1 MERSGRRFLR
11 WAIFALLVAFASAT
25 ALRADEQ
32 SLEDFSEAVLVV
44 PRDLGRRDQGAVRM
58 LVEEIEK
65 RTLVRLTAAHEWPE
79 SSVPVVAV
87 GPVSR
92 LQEFGGPLP
101 ASSRDMGD
109 LGEEGYLLRTGREGR
124 QAPAAWVVGRD
135 SRGVL
140 FGVGR
145 LLREM
150 RLERN
155 RVRIPGGLEI
165 KTSPAYPLRGHEL
178 GYRPKTNSY
187 DGFTPAMW
195 EQYIRDLA
203 VFGTNA
209 VQLIPPR
216 SDDAD
221 HSPHFPLPKLE
232 MMARVSQ
239 ILDDYDFDVWI
250 WYPALDED
258 YSKPETV
265 EFALKEWG
273 EVFEAL
279 PRIDAIYV
287 PGGDPGHTPPRVLMN
302 LLEKQRANLRRHH
315 PDAQVWVAPE
325 GFTVERMNVFY
336 EIMNGRP
343 DFLSGI
349 VFGPWVRVPLAT
361 LRETIPPEYPIRRY
375 PDITHS
381 LSCQYPVPDWDL
393 AYALTE
399 AREGINP
406 RPTDEAAIFR
416 HVAQH
421 SIGFISYSEGVN
433 DDVNKIV
440 WSSLGW
446 DPDADVVDTLRQYSR
461 YFIGP
466 EYEDDF
472 AQGLLALERNWR
484 GPLLA
489 NEAVYTT
496 LGQFQQM
503 EREASPQTLLNWR
516 FQQGLYR
523 AYYDAY
529 TRARLVHETHLE
541 EQARARLRRAAAVG
555 SLAAI
560 EEAEALLKRADL
572 DNPAPDWRRRIFQL
586 AEALFQSIR
595 MQLSVDLY
603 QAISVGRG
611 ANLDTLDVPL
621 NDRLWLAGRFAEIRE
636 MDGEPERL
644 EAIRAITS
652 WNDPGPG
659 GYYDDLGSVANQ
671 PHLVPGKDYSED
683 PQFFETPLVGF
694 DCRRGWKQSWCD
706 YIDNLWESSVS
717 IRYPDLDPHAAYA
730 VRIVYAGAQRRDGT
744 TIRVRL
750 VADGDLEVHDWITKP
765 RPIEPVEFDV
775 PRAATADGDLTLT
788 CRAEP
793 GRGGPGR
800 GCQIG
805 EVWLIKR

>member
-1 MERSGRRFLR
+1 VERRRRSDLG
-11 WAIFALLVAFASAT
+11 WTLIALLVASAAT
-25 ALRADEQ
+25 VPLSAATP
-32 SLEDFSEAVLVV
+32 SLEDFSGAVVV
-44 PRDLGRRDQGAVRM
+44 IPRDLAPRHQKAIQV
-58 LVEEIEK
+58 LVEEVEK
-65 RTLVRLTAAHEWPE
+65 RSRVRLTTAHEWPE
-79 SSVPVVAV
+79 PSVPVVAV
-87 GPVSR
+87 GPASR
-92 LQEFGGPLP
+92 WAEFSGPWT
-101 ASSRDMGD
+101 AAEGDVGD
-109 LGEEGYLLRTGREGR
+109 LPEEGYLLRTGREGR
-124 QAPAAWVVGRD
+124 EAPAAWVVGQD

-150 RLERN
+150 RLSQDH
-155 RVRIPGGLEI
+155 VLVPDGLEI

-209 VQLIPPR
+209 VELIPPR

-221 HSPHFPLPKLE
+221 QSPHFPLPKLE
-232 MMARVSQ
+232 MMKRVSQ
-239 ILDDYDFDVWI
+239 ILDDYDMDVWI

-265 EFALKEWG
+265 EFALREWG

-279 PRIDAIYV
+279 PRIDAVYV
-287 PGGDPGHTPPRVLMN
+287 PGGDPGHTPPRLLMQ
-302 LLEKQRANLRRHH
+302 LLEKQRANLRRYH
-315 PDAQVWVAPE
+315 PDAQMWVAPE

-343 DFLSGI
+343 DFLSGV

-361 LRETIPPEYPIRRY
+361 LREKIPPEYSIRRY

-381 LSCQYPVPDWDL
+381 LSCQYPVPNWDL

-399 AREGINP
+399 GREGINP
-406 RPTDEAAIFR
+406 RPTDAAAIFR
-416 HVAQH
+416 HQAEDA
-421 SIGFISYSEGVN
+421 IGFISYSEGIN
-433 DDVNKIV
+433 DDVNKMV
-440 WSSLGW
+440 WSGLGW
-446 DPDADVVDTLRQYSR
+446 DPDIDVVEILRQYSR

-466 EYEDDF
+466 AYEDDF

-489 NEAVYTT
+489 NEAVETT
-496 LGQFQQM
+496 LAQFQSM
-503 EREASPQTLLNWR
+503 EREAFPRTLQNWR

-529 TRARLVHETHLE
+529 VRARLIHETDLE
-541 EQARARLRRAAAVG
+541 QQARAWLRQAPALG
-555 SLAAI
+555 SLRAI
-560 EEAEALLKRADL
+560 EEAESALKRADV
-572 DNPAPDWRRRIFQL
+572 DNPAPDWRRRIYQL

-621 NDRLWLAGRFAEIRE
+621 NDRPWLTDRFAEIRAME
-636 MDGEPERL
+636 SEAERL
-644 EAIRAITS
+644 EALRTVTD
-652 WNDPGPG
+652 WTDPGPG
-659 GYYDDLGSVANQ
+659 GYYDDLGSVGSQ

-683 PQFFETPLVGF
+683 PMFFETPLVGF
-694 DCRRGWKQSWCD
+694 DCRRGWKKSWCD
-706 YIDNLWESSVS
+706 YVDNLYESSVS
-717 IRYPDLDPHAAYA
+717 LRYRDLDPEADYA
-730 VRIVYAGAQRRDGT
+730 VRVVYGGAQGRDGSP
-744 TIRVRL
+744 IRVRL
-750 VADGDLEVHDWITKP
+750 VADGDHEVHDWLVKP
-765 RPIEPVEFDV
+765 RPIAPVEFEV
-775 PRAATADGDLTLT
+775 PREATEDGDLTLT
-788 CRAEP
+788 CWAEP

-805 EVWLIKR
+805 EVWLVKR

>member
-1 MERSGRRFLR
+1 
-11 WAIFALLVAFASAT
+11 
-25 ALRADEQ
+25 
-32 SLEDFSEAVLVV
+32 
-44 PRDLGRRDQGAVRM
+44 
-58 LVEEIEK
+58 
-65 RTLVRLTAAHEWPE
+65 
-79 SSVPVVAV
+79 
-87 GPVSR
+87 
-92 LQEFGGPLP
+92 
-101 ASSRDMGD
+101 
-109 LGEEGYLLRTGREGR
+109 
-124 QAPAAWVVGRD
+124 
-135 SRGVL
+135 
-140 FGVGR
+140 
-145 LLREM
+145 M
-150 RLERN
+150 RLARN
-155 RVRIPGGLEI
+155 QVLIPEGLDVR
-165 KTSPAYPLRGHEL
+165 TAPAYPLRGHEL

-203 VFGTNA
+203 IFGTNA

-221 HSPHFPLPKLE
+221 HSPHFTLPKLE
-232 MMARVSQ
+232 MMATVSQ
-239 ILDDYDFDVWI
+239 LLDDYGFDVWI

-265 EFALKEWG
+265 EFALREWG
-273 EVFEAL
+273 EVFAAL
-279 PRIDAIYV
+279 PRIDAVYV
-287 PGGDPGHTPPRVLMN
+287 PGGDPGHTPPRVLMK
-302 LLEKQRANLRRHH
+302 LLEKQAENLKRHH
-315 PDAQVWVAPE
+315 PEAQMWVAPE

-336 EIMNGRP
+336 EIMEERP
-343 DFLSGI
+343 PFLNGI

-361 LRETIPPEYPIRRY
+361 LRETIPAEYPIRRY

-381 LSCQYPVPDWDL
+381 LSCQYPVPDWDR

-399 AREGINP
+399 GREGINP
-406 RPTDEAAIFR
+406 RPTDAAAIFR
-416 HVAQH
+416 HAAHH
-421 SIGFISYSEGVN
+421 SIGFVSYSEGVN

-440 WSSLGW
+440 WSALGW
-446 DPDADVVDTLRQYSR
+446 DPKAEVVDVLRQYSR
-461 YFIGP
+461 YFIGL

-472 AQGLLALERNWR
+472 AQGLLALERSWR
-484 GPLLA
+484 GPLLI
-489 NEAVYTT
+489 NESVYTT

-541 EQARARLRRAAAVG
+541 EQARARLRRAGAAG

-560 EEAEALLKRADL
+560 DEAEALLERADL
-572 DNPAPDWRRRIFQL
+572 DNPAPDWRRRLFQL

-611 ANLDTLDVPL
+611 ANLDSLDVPL
-621 NDRLWLAGRFAEIRE
+621 NDRRWLAERFTEIRKR
-636 MDGEPERL
+636 DSEPKRL
-644 EAIRAITS
+644 EAIRAIMS

-659 GYYDDLGSVANQ
+659 GYYDDLGRVARQ
-671 PHLVPGKDYSED
+671 PHLVPGKRYSED
-683 PQFFETPLVGF
+683 PMFFETPLVGF
-694 DCRRGWKQSWCD
+694 DCRRGWKLSWCD
-706 YIDNLWESSVS
+706 YIDNLYESSVS
-717 IRYPDLDPHAAYA
+717 LRYPDLDPHAAYA
-730 VRIVYAGAQRRDGT
+730 ARVVYAGAQSRDGN

-750 VADGDLEVHDWITKP
+750 VADGQHEVHDWITKP
-765 RPIEPVEFDV
+765 RPIEPVEFEV

-788 CRAEP
+788 CWAEP

-805 EVWLIKR
+805 EIWLIKR